1 MFLPLDC
8 TDKYG
13 CTTWTGGNDIQTEG
27 DFIWGA
33 SNTPFSYT
41 NWDSNNPDNSYD
53 LSKPIDC
60 VDMFYDG
67 QWNDRPCD
75 FQASLYLRKIN
86 FSIVIS

>member
-8 TDKYG
+8 TDKYD

-41 NWDSNNPDNSYD
+41 NWDSINPDNSYD

-75 FQASLYLRKIN
+75 FQASFICERYI
-86 FSIVIS
+86 FS